1 MNLEFRRSQFLSN
14 ELFFCWIHFNI
25 QEYAIMFRGKGIE
38 KEIHNIPWT
47 FGKPLALSHLNITR
61 DNSPTGKCFQFRDKW
76 CRHKDV
82 QWLPQDHPNRKS
94 RQWDLHLCCLG
105 SYYSSASAL
114 AFCSAL
120 GPWEWDSELKVLLYS
135 LVSWQQRAF
144 SGRTGDLLL
153 TSPLQRFLMLGG
165 AADCKY
171 LC

>member
-1 MNLEFRRSQFLSN
+1 MSF
-14 ELFFCWIHFNI
+14 FFCWIHFNI

-82 QWLPQDHPNRKS
+82 QRLPQDHPNRKS

-105 SYYSSASAL
+105 SYYSSASAS

-120 GPWEWDSELKVLLYS
+120 GPWEWDSELNSTHWFPDSKGRFQEELETCCWPHPY
-135 LVSWQQRAF
+135 RDF
-144 SGRTGDLLL
+144 S
-153 TSPLQRFLMLGG
+153 
-165 AADCKY
+165 C
-171 LC
+171 